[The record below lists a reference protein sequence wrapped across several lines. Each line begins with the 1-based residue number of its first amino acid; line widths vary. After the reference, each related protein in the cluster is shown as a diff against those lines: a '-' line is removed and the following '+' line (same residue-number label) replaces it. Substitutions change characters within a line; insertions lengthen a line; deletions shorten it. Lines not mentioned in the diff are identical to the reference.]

1 MGGLVSIPR
10 LYPITDT
17 ELSGLSHEEQ
27 VKRLVAGGARL
38 IQLREKRMNAGAFYE
53 AARPAVEISRR
64 YGARILI
71 NDRVDVC
78 LAVGADG
85 VHLGQDDLHPVEARR
100 LLGAQA
106 IIGYSTHSVEQA
118 LEALAF
124 PIDYLA
130 IGPIFSTTSKENPD
144 PEVGLQGLQNVRA
157 TVGRLPLIA
166 IGGITEALAPQ
177 VIDSGADSVAM
188 ISGLLV
194 PSTLLTP
201 RTKQLLRTLTLA

>member
-53 AARPAVEISRR
+53 AARPAVEIGRR

-157 TVGRLPLIA
+157 THMSPA
-166 IGGITEALAPQ
+166 Q
-177 VIDSGADSVAM
+177 V
-188 ISGLLV
+188 
-194 PSTLLTP
+194 
-201 RTKQLLRTLTLA
+201 R